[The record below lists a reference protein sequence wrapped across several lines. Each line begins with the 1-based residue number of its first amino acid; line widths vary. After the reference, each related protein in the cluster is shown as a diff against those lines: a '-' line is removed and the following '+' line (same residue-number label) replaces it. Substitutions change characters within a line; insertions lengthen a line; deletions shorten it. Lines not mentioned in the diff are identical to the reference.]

1 MSIRPT
7 FRWFSSVASVLGS
20 IAMDTF
26 SAVTSPVK
34 PAETVVV
41 VRKGI
46 LKLSI
51 SVADLRELAETGK
64 VPEKLQ
70 AYANLLSSE
79 QRSQIVRA
87 LQAKI
92 PLNVVALTNLLNTG
106 IGTAILTDLSTVIPR
121 RDGAGVEALRAALLQ
136 GANAPSGL
144 SVLSFIES
152 YPSSRVVV
160 DLPRAFSVLGNL
172 NVSFWQT
179 QRFMAA
185 IAPQLAAVKPA
196 LNLPFDPTRPGLI
209 PCGYGR

>member
-20 IAMDTF
+20 IATDTF
-26 SAVTSPVK
+26 SAVISPVK

-64 VPEKLQ
+64 VPQKLQ

-92 PLNVVALTNLLNTG
+92 PLNVVALTNLLNTSHRDCDPDG
-106 IGTAILTDLSTVIPR
+106 FEYSHTQAR
-121 RDGAGVEALRAALLQ
+121 RCRCGSAASGSAAGSEGALRLI
-136 GANAPSGL
+136 G
-144 SVLSFIES
+144 IEF
-152 YPSSRVVV
+152 P
-160 DLPRAFSVLGNL
+160 
-172 NVSFWQT
+172 
-179 QRFMAA
+179 
-185 IAPQLAAVKPA
+185 
-196 LNLPFDPTRPGLI
+196 
-209 PCGYGR
+209 

>member
-20 IAMDTF
+20 IATDTF

-41 VRKGI
+41 VRKCI
-46 LKLSI
+46 LELSI

-64 VPEKLQ
+64 VPQKLQ

-92 PLNVVALTNLLNTG
+92 PLNVVALTNLLNTA

-121 RDGAGVEALRAALLQ
+121 RDGAGAAGSEGALRLI
-136 GANAPSGL
+136 G
-144 SVLSFIES
+144 IEF
-152 YPSSRVVV
+152 P
-160 DLPRAFSVLGNL
+160 
-172 NVSFWQT
+172 
-179 QRFMAA
+179 
-185 IAPQLAAVKPA
+185 
-196 LNLPFDPTRPGLI
+196 
-209 PCGYGR
+209 